1 MKSLMNSRLI
11 LGVCLVLASFGLSS
25 GAVAQGLP
33 KADLTVERMYQYPL
47 IQGRSPSAPSM
58 APDGHKVAFGWN
70 TTGIRKLDLYVVDF
84 PNGKP
89 KRIVEASTIKDLPR
103 QDDSRKE
110 DDKKEAELYDAGR

>member
-11 LGVCLVLASFGLSS
+11 LGVSLVLASFGLSS

-70 TTGIRKLDLYVVDF
+70 TF
-84 PNGKP
+84 
-89 KRIVEASTIKDLPR
+89 IKAHRSGPLMTNSIKMICLFVKIPYLR
-103 QDDSRKE
+103 NSI
-110 DDKKEAELYDAGR
+110 